1 MDDDDDAY
9 RMRPDGA
16 GVYII
21 HLRRVFGRVDG
32 FLCGSQDRLYIR
44 FGPCQPT

>member
-1 MDDDDDAY
+1 MGGAPMVDDDDDDDAY

-21 HLRRVFGRVDG
+21 HLR
-32 FLCGSQDRLYIR
+32 
-44 FGPCQPT
+44 